1 MENKNQKKSNQK
13 KTAPILPTGSHL
25 YSKLKYHA
33 NRLAFER
40 IRLIHKNNQIRDN
53 IIDRTHRLGEL
64 EEEVVFLKGLQE
76 AENYPE
82 KNEAEIRY
90 NEKMYTLGNIKSRLE
105 KLNDD
110 KLLAEVNLFL
120 CEAQLEAYL
129 QIGLIPTSFESP
141 LRDILRPE

>member
-40 IRLIHKNNQIRDN
+40 IHLIHKCNQILEN
-53 IIDRTHRLGEL
+53 TMERTRRLGEL
-64 EEEVVFLKGLQE
+64 EEEIFMLKGLL
-76 AENYPE
+76 ENESDPDRN
-82 KNEAEIRY
+82 KTEIRCD
-90 NEKMYTLGNIKSRLE
+90 EKMYTLRNVKSRLE
-105 KLNDD
+105 KLDDD

-120 CEAQLEAYL
+120 CEAQLEAY
-129 QIGLIPTSFESP
+129 QEIGIIPTNFESP
-141 LRDILRPE
+141 LKDILRPE